1 MSTTPNMNLTLPTVS
16 QTPGPSWASQ
26 INTAFSTIDSHSHT
40 IGNGVAITTAA
51 LDIDDDLSFGQNA
64 ALNLSSIG
72 LVNQASTPSSLRLY
86 VTGNDLWYSYDGITP
101 VQITTGGSIVGATG
115 NISGMSPPAAVIFD
129 SGTGTFTFWSNQS
142 LNQQATLVSAQ
153 LRLRASIVAAPVT
166 VAASVSGTT
175 YTLTLPASPPG
186 SQGLVG
192 FSSGGTLSPV
202 SAGDSSISITSSTIS
217 VATSG
222 ISSTQLASSAVLTSK
237 ISDNAVTQAKLET
250 KSTSGTAASGVNIGP
265 SNTVVFASFT
275 CNLVAGRPALI
286 TLDAI
291 QNTGTAPASV
301 PPAASFSCNGAPSVY
316 IAVTHPNGT
325 TQTQMCHF
333 VLPSGYSAP
342 SSIHG
347 LFNVIS
353 TGTHT
358 IQLASYCGTVFDA
371 VTLANG
377 FIKAFQL

>member
-1 MSTTPNMNLTLPTVS
+1 MNLTLPTVS
-16 QTPGPSWASQ
+16 QTPGPSWANQ
-26 INTAFSTIDSHSHT
+26 INSNLTVIDSHNHSP
-40 IGNGVAITTAA
+40 GNGASIP
-51 LDIDDDLSFGQNA
+51 SA
-64 ALNLSSIG
+64 ALNINADVGFGTYSAVG
-72 LVNQASTPSSLRLY
+72 LGSTQYVNQLASTAACAVYAFNGELYYNNSSA
-86 VTGNDLWYSYDGITP
+86 VP
-101 VQITTGGSIVGATG
+101 VQITSGGAVVGPSG
-115 NISGMSPPAAVIFD
+115 NWTNLAPPAIAGYNV
-129 SGTGTFTFWSNQS
+129 GTGTFSFQSNALTFGTLQGAS
-142 LNQQATLVSAQ
+142 LKLQANTSSQPITLTASA
-153 LRLRASIVAAPVT
+153 A
-166 VAASVSGTT
+166 TT
-175 YTLTLPASPPG
+175 SYVLTLPVVAPAQVGSLLASSNTG
-186 SQGLVG
+186 SMSWV
-192 FSSGGTLSPV
+192 T
-202 SAGDSSISITSSTIS
+202 AGDSSISITSSTIS
-217 VATSG
+217 VATGG

-265 SNTVVFASFT
+265 SHTVVFASFT

-347 LFNVIS
+347 LFDVIS

-358 IQLASYCGTVFDA
+358 IQLASYCGTIFDA